1 MSVCSNCLKL
11 LYHHPHRDPA
21 KFAIPQQPNVM
32 LQHGI
37 AGLAHNRMPN
47 LLLHLQHALSS
58 TLAASTSQR
67 KKKTM
72 YVIQCLFKPYTASHT
87 LLQMDWIGDKLSQLI
102 QEGQKAL
109 GREIVVASET
119 QEDEVDDGSGAWQEE
134 YPDRDTLKR
143 SSSRS
148 GSIRRAKRP
157 NNIHTSPYRSGSS
170 SPRTNRF
177 DFQSNASASMPI
189 PGSLKRGLSAESQFS
204 PSVSASFAEDE
215 TAWESQELRESM
227 SKARARYLANRS

>member
-1 MSVCSNCLKL
+1 MLFCTYLK
-11 LYHHPHRDPA
+11 YTPR
-21 KFAIPQQPNVM
+21 
-32 LQHGI
+32 
-37 AGLAHNRMPN
+37 
-47 LLLHLQHALSS
+47 
-58 TLAASTSQR
+58 SQ
-67 KKKTM
+67 
-72 YVIQCLFKPYTASHT
+72 T

-134 YPDRDTLKR
+134 YPDYDPPKR

-157 NNIHTSPYRSGSS
+157 HNVHTSPSS
-170 SPRTNRF
+170 SPRTNRV
-177 DFQSNASASMPI
+177 DLQPNGPVSMYI
-189 PGSLKRGLSAESQFS
+189 PVSIKRGLSTESQIGT
-204 PSVSASFAEDE
+204 SFTEDE
-215 TAWESQELRESM
+215 SAWESQELRESM